1 MENNQTTAGK
11 TAQYPK
17 TMTIIRDC
25 HWSHNTVVNVENRV
39 VERFL
44 RQWARLMGF
53 QMANVRT
60 VKPAIMRKEVA
71 I

>member
-1 MENNQTTAGK
+1 MQNNELTAGK

-44 RQWARLMGF
+44 RNWTRHMGWH
-53 QMANVRT
+53 MANVRT